1 LGHITV
7 TNLTA
12 ERVLMTGIQT
22 TILCGAENDCGKY
35 IAGSCAK
42 LPAFKVWGH
51 PTSFLVASAMKI

>member
-1 LGHITV
+1 
-7 TNLTA
+7 
-12 ERVLMTGIQT
+12 MTGIQT